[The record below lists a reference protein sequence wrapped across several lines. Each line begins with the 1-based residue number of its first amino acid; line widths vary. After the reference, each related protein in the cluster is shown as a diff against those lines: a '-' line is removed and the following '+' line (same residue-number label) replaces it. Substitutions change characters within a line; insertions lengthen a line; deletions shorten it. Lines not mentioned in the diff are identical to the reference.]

1 MSLRNLRILALLIL
15 ALSIASY
22 GQSLGDV
29 ARETRA
35 EHQKNGAVRTKVFTN
50 DDVVH
55 EPEAAPEKAS
65 KDEVKDAPNSAPA
78 DQSASPG
85 KDEPKTAKTGERPPK
100 KPVNEREERELET
113 EKRAQELN
121 RVYVDRILTL
131 RKQFDAAQ
139 LELVK
144 LQQAQADNT
153 YEFRRTVGLSPYP
166 SEYAAQQNT
175 FNEKIEVQRSLMK
188 SLTSQLA
195 DAQEAARHAGV
206 LHADDY

>member
-50 DDVVH
+50 EDIVH

-100 KPVNEREERELET
+100 KPVN
-113 EKRAQELN
+113 ELN